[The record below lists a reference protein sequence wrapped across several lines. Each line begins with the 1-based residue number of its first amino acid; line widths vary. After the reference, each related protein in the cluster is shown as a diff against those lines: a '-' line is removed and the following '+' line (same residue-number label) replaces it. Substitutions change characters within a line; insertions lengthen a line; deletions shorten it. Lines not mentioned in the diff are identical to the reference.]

1 MEKQSTAVEG
11 DRGHYL
17 QKVDL
22 KEEAGLLL
30 QVQMKTIQ
38 NTDGSPDQF
47 L

>member
-1 MEKQSTAVEG
+1 MKKQSTAVEG
-11 DRGHYL
+11 DPGHYL

-22 KEEAGLLL
+22 KEAGLLL